1 MVLFIEKVNASSVI
15 SFINSVSLV
24 LLEGVIMLTVSFNIT
39 LIITELIKATALVKK
54 DNQIKPTVISM
65 EELGSRIFNPDQGR
79 GSQAG

>member
-39 LIITELIKATALVKK
+39 LMITELIKATVHKK
-54 DNQIKPTVISM
+54 NNQIKPNMISM
-65 EELGSRIFNPDQGR
+65 EGLGSRIFNLD
-79 GSQAG
+79 

>member
-1 MVLFIEKVNASSVI
+1 
-15 SFINSVSLV
+15 
-24 LLEGVIMLTVSFNIT
+24 MLTVSFNIT

>member
-1 MVLFIEKVNASSVI
+1 MALLIEKVNASSVI